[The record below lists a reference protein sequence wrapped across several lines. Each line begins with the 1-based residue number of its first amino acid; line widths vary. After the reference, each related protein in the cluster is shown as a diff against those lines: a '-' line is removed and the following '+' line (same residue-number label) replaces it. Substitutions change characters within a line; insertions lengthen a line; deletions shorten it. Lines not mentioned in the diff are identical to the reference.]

1 MGSNKRV
8 KQKLIERYGNIDF
21 LDALKIKVPE
31 CKHYTSKGQL
41 KIMKQLTYHHILEKS
56 KGGPAT
62 IENGALLT
70 AEHHTWFHQQTPEI
84 QRELNQKFQEFKKQK
99 DIECEASVVF
109 VNDDELILP
118 FELNIAELQINSQ
131 GRIKMY
137 NRSQQKRETQQMVD
151 EYMKEQRDYEKQ

>member
-1 MGSNKRV
+1 MSSNKKA
-8 KQKLIERYGNIDF
+8 KQKLIERYGSIDF

-41 KIMKQLTYHHILEKS
+41 KKMKQLTYHHILEKS

-70 AEHHTWFHQQTPEI
+70 TEHHAWFHQQPPEI
-84 QRELNQKFQEFKKQK
+84 QRQLNQKFQEFKKQK
-99 DIECEASVVF
+99 DIECEASVIF
-109 VNDDELILP
+109 VNDDELTLP
-118 FELNIAELQINSQ
+118 FELSIAELQIDSQ

-151 EYMKEQRDYEKQ
+151 EYMKGQKNYEK